1 MHSDALGRRCL
12 GSDIW
17 REVKMKVRDDKVWV
31 QHPSLLPPLQKE
43 GELPCRSF
51 LGCGMA
57 LLEISD
63 FTVVRKGS
71 TM

>member
-1 MHSDALGRRCL
+1 
-12 GSDIW
+12 
-17 REVKMKVRDDKVWV
+17 MKVRDDKVWV
-31 QHPSLLPPLQKE
+31 QHPSLLPPLKKE